1 VRRRQPSGGVAVRPA
16 RANMV
21 ELRQRKGSAK
31 KAADGEQLSENGMLE
46 EVRRSTEGEDKPAPA
61 PATEP
66 PAVMQQGFWKK
77 FAVRAQMASLMMAA
91 FLSIVWAGHFYVCL
105 LIMLLQTM
113 AFREIVSVRYSEYKS
128 VDGAGRLPLFRTLQ
142 WGWYY
147 VALVFVYGDFIKE
160 FAYSHERGQDVLL
173 HYARHHEALAFA
185 GYCLVFM
192 LSVWTLT
199 ADNVKYQVGQLSWT
213 IVTLCIVVGQM
224 KFVAHNIFDGLFWFF
239 FPAWLVINND
249 CWAYAWGA
257 TLGRRLV
264 KAPFFKLSP
273 KKTWEGFLGALFSTV
288 AVAYYTAP
296 LFARSQ
302 WLVCPAAEITL
313 VAHKTLSCET
323 RAVFVKQAEY
333 DVLGLFTLEG
343 VAPIQLHAV
352 CFALFAS
359 IVAPFGGFLASAIK
373 RAYHV
378 KDFDSIIPGHGGVT
392 DRVDCE
398 FIMALFVYV
407 YHKTF
412 IREYDVDWR
421 TLLSSARLLSPAD
434 RGALIGALKAG
445 L

>member
-1 VRRRQPSGGVAVRPA
+1 
-16 RANMV
+16 MV

-77 FAVRAQMASLMMAA
+77 FA
-91 FLSIVWAGHFYVCL
+91 VWAGHFYVCL

-257 TLGRRLV
+257 GQDKGDSTSLQRECSAR
-264 KAPFFKLSP
+264 AFW
-273 KKTWEGFLGALFSTV
+273 KKHPRFET
-288 AVAYYTAP
+288 
-296 LFARSQ
+296 

-323 RAVFVKQAEY
+323 RAVFVKQAAY

-407 YHKTF
+407 PRHASASTTSTGDASC
-412 IREYDVDWR
+412 RPPASSRPR
-421 TLLSSARLLSPAD
+421 TAARSSAPSRRASSPD
-434 RGALIGALKAG
+434 
-445 L
+445 

>member
-1 VRRRQPSGGVAVRPA
+1 
-16 RANMV
+16 MV

-77 FAVRAQMASLMMAA
+77 FA
-91 FLSIVWAGHFYVCL
+91 VWAGHFYVCL

-239 FPAWLVINND
+239 FPAWL
-249 CWAYAWGA
+249 
-257 TLGRRLV
+257 
-264 KAPFFKLSP
+264 
-273 KKTWEGFLGALFSTV
+273 
-288 AVAYYTAP
+288 
-296 LFARSQ
+296 

>member
-1 VRRRQPSGGVAVRPA
+1 
-16 RANMV
+16 MV

-91 FLSIVWAGHFYVCL
+91 FLSIARAR
-105 LIMLLQTM
+105 TM

-199 ADNVKYQVGQLSWT
+199 ATTPSTSGSS
-213 IVTLCIVVGQM
+213 
-224 KFVAHNIFDGLFWFF
+224 A
-239 FPAWLVINND
+239 P
-249 CWAYAWGA
+249 
-257 TLGRRLV
+257 RR
-264 KAPFFKLSP
+264 
-273 KKTWEGFLGALFSTV
+273 
-288 AVAYYTAP
+288 
-296 LFARSQ
+296 RSRR
-302 WLVCPAAEITL
+302 
-313 VAHKTLSCET
+313 AHKTLSCET

-359 IVAPFGGFLASAIK
+359 IVAPFGASSPAIK

-412 IREYDVDWR
+412 IREYD
-421 TLLSSARLLSPAD
+421 
-434 RGALIGALKAG
+434 AG